1 MYIFHTD
8 TKIFFQLTDGEDT
21 KLVNLKW
28 LRSQIG
34 LVDQEP
40 ALFDRCI
47 TENIAYGDN
56 TRDVPMEE
64 IIEAARNANIHNFIS
79 SLPQVYNIDT
89 VDSR

>member
-1 MYIFHTD
+1 M
-8 TKIFFQLTDGEDT
+8 
-21 KLVNLKW
+21 
-28 LRSQIG
+28 
-34 LVDQEP
+34 DQEP

-79 SLPQVYNIDT
+79 SLPQVYNFDTID
-89 VDSR
+89 SQ